1 MTIIYSGA
9 PGSASNTLKNKLE
22 SILNCNAQTP
32 KAGKGIGHLAINIPP
47 LEKILQKLK
56 LGFLKKKPKL
66 IYGHIFPT
74 EFNMTLLNRHY
85 DIKEIIIS
93 YRNIYDQINYFYKW
107 QKYRLKGPLTFVEN
121 PVLQKKNKF
130 TSDNFDI
137 DLNLLLLLNFYKQWF
152 GLIQNHLIH
161 NVTLISF
168 DEIVSNNASYQEK
181 ILFIY
186 KDRLKYNGHIR
197 FDEKIEANVFEK
209 EKFVIHPRHLKM
221 IEEFITFNN
230 NIDFSLITN

>member
-1 MTIIYSGA
+1 MFRKAKKIKSSG
-9 PGSASNTLKNKLE
+9 
-22 SILNCNAQTP
+22 
-32 KAGKGIGHLAINIPP
+32 GIGHVVVNIPI
-47 LEKILQKLK
+47 KKK
-56 LGFLKKKPKL
+56 FLKKFKL
-66 IYGHIFPT
+66 DFFDKSPLIRGHIFPT
-74 EFNMTLLNRHY
+74 IPNLGLLNYYY
-85 DIKEIIIS
+85 DISHFIIS

-107 QKYRLKGPLTFVEN
+107 QKYRLKGPLTFVDN

>member
-1 MTIIYSGA
+1 MTILYSGS
-9 PGSASNTLKNKLE
+9 PGSASNTLKKKLE
-22 SILNCNAQTP
+22 IILNCNAQTP
-32 KAGKGIGHLAINIPP
+32 KSGKGIGHLAVNIPP
-47 LEKILQKLK
+47 LEKILKKLN
-56 LGFLKKKPKL
+56 LDFLKKKPKL

-74 EFNMTLLNRHY
+74 EFNISLLNKHY
-85 DIKEIIIS
+85 DIKQFIVS

-107 QKYRLKGPLTFVEN
+107 QKYRLKGPLTFVEH
-121 PVLQKKNKF
+121 PILQKKNEF
-130 TSDNFDI
+130 VSNNFDI

-161 NVTLISF
+161 NITLISF

-186 KDRLKYNGHIR
+186 RDKLNHKGQIQFN
-197 FDEKIEANVFEK
+197 EKIEANVFEK
-209 EKFVIHPRHLKM
+209 EKFEIHSRHLKM
-221 IEEFITFNN
+221 IEEFIAFNK